1 MKENTQ
7 KPLNLKF
14 LDFCVKA
21 CLIDSLKYIP
31 YNLGGHLIHRSRE
44 MSRNNKIFNN
54 KKYYIILSVFG
65 ILHQMQE

>member
-31 YNLGGHLIHRSRE
+31 YNLGGHLIHRSR
-44 MSRNNKIFNN
+44 
-54 KKYYIILSVFG
+54 
-65 ILHQMQE
+65 